1 MTIETWLA
9 DPRAI
14 PWLLI
19 ACLAVLFITLLL
31 VWSVWRRVRAVD
43 NHATADKLER
53 LLQNLDRLEQNW
65 RQTLADS
72 QRQLRTE
79 LADAQ
84 RALRTEL
91 GSADEQ
97 FRAVVARDAAAGRQ
111 ESAEALDRFGQGFA
125 QRLQALAQSNEQ
137 RMADLR
143 DLVQQR
149 LEALQKD
156 NASKLEDMRRTV
168 DEKLHATLEQ
178 RLGESFKLVS
188 ERLEAVHKGLGE
200 MQTLAAGVGDLQ
212 RVLTN
217 VKSRGTWGEV
227 QLARLL
233 EDTMTADQYAQ
244 NVKPIPGSDALVEFA
259 IKLPG
264 REGVDGPVWMPIDAK
279 FPKEEYER
287 LHQAQEQ
294 ADREATKQAMLAL
307 GRAVETQAK
316 LIANKYVAP
325 PHTTDFAIMFLP
337 SEALYAEVLR
347 VPGLLDRLHALR
359 INVAGPANLAAMLN
373 SLQMGFRTLAIEQRS
388 SEVWQLLRAVKTEFG
403 KFGQSLDDVKKSL
416 ETAATR
422 LGKTQTRTRVMLRNL
437 KGVEAL
443 PVSESSKLLPEDG
456 QALDATPDQP
466 PEDRSS

>member
-1 MTIETWLA
+1 VIIETWLA
-9 DPRAI
+9 DPRAV

-31 VWSVWRRVRAVD
+31 VWSVWRRTRAVD
-43 NHATADKLER
+43 NYATSDKLER
-53 LLQNLDRLEQNW
+53 LLHNLDRLEQNW
-65 RQTLADS
+65 RHELADS

-84 RALRTEL
+84 RGFRAEIA
-91 GSADEQ
+91 GADEQ

-111 ESAEALDRFGQGFA
+111 ESADALERFGQGFA
-125 QRLQALAQSNEQ
+125 QRLHALAQSNEQ
-137 RMADLR
+137 RMVDLR

-212 RVLTN
+212 RMLTN

-233 EDTMTADQYAQ
+233 EDTMTSDQYAQ
-244 NVKPIPGSDALVEFA
+244 NVKPIPGSDAIVEFA

-264 REGVDGPVWMPIDAK
+264 RQGVDGPVWMPIDAK

-294 ADREATKQAMLAL
+294 ADREATKQATLAL

-347 VPGLLDRLHALR
+347 VPGLLDRLQALR

-403 KFGQSLDDVKKSL
+403 KFGHSLDDVKKSL

-443 PVSESSKLLPEDG
+443 PASESNKLLPEDD
-456 QALDATPDQP
+456 QAFDTTPDQL